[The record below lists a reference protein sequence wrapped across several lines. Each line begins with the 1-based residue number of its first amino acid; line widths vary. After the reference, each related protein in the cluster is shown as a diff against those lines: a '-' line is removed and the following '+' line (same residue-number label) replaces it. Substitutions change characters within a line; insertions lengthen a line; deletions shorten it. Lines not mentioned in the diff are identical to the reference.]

1 MFTLA
6 FEKVNL
12 TSKQDW
18 EQERVLYFYFAP
30 LPNLFVFEFSIRNS
44 IPGILW
50 VDLTKFQFYLY
61 AFY

>member
-12 TSKQDW
+12 TSRQDW

-44 IPGILW
+44 IPGI
-50 VDLTKFQFYLY
+50 
-61 AFY
+61 